1 MASRYITRNWIVWHL
16 ETFYFTKT
24 FQFIFFCLLSVTSI
38 LGEKSDFQKQLV
50 AAAPEKLAVIDAE
63 EADKS
68 SENKDKFIVE
78 AAKSQESSDQVNR
91 KARQSFSFSTFG
103 PFSGK
108 KKLDFEKY

>member
-1 MASRYITRNWIVWHL
+1 M
-16 ETFYFTKT
+16 

-38 LGEKSDFQKQLV
+38 LGEKSDFQKQV
-50 AAAPEKLAVIDAE
+50 AKLATEKLAAVIDAE
-63 EADKS
+63 EADIS

-103 PFSGK
+103 PFSGNK
-108 KKLDFEKY
+108 KFNLEKY